1 MTTALLFAGHGID
14 PPWIDPALL
23 DRETAQPL
31 LAAAAEATGADVA
44 RLLGRGGRELA
55 QPPIQ
60 QPAFVA
66 ACLCI
71 AAELAAVGVVPAM
84 VCGHSLGEIAAWAAS
99 GCVAPT
105 DAIAAAAVRGR
116 LMARE
121 ASRYPGG
128 MAAVRGG
135 EAELRRALEVGRAH
149 GALVVAAENAPDE
162 HVVSGDE
169 PAIAAVVAAVPSTR
183 LAVAGAWHSP
193 AMAGAV
199 DELARALA
207 AVPPQPPHAALV
219 CNHTGGVAAPYAL
232 PALLAG
238 QLVHPI
244 RWVIALHTL
253 RAQGATRFVI
263 AGPGKLLRSLIR
275 RTLGD
280 VPVDIVESLRDL
292 ERVAA

>member
-1 MTTALLFAGHGID
+1 
-14 PPWIDPALL
+14 
-23 DRETAQPL
+23 
-31 LAAAAEATGADVA
+31 
-44 RLLGRGGRELA
+44 
-55 QPPIQ
+55 
-60 QPAFVA
+60 
-66 ACLCI
+66 
-71 AAELAAVGVVPAM
+71 
-84 VCGHSLGEIAAWAAS
+84 
-99 GCVAPT
+99 
-105 DAIAAAAVRGR
+105 
-116 LMARE
+116 MARE
-121 ASRYPGG
+121 ASRYPGS

-135 EAELRRALEVGRAH
+135 ESELRRALEIGCAH

-162 HVVSGDE
+162 HIVSGDE

-219 CNHTGGVAAPYAL
+219 CNRTGGIAAPDAL

-244 RWVIALHTL
+244 RWVTVLHTL
-253 RAQGATRFVI
+253 RALGATRFVI